1 MSSRHPCAD
10 HRRRPEALLVAQL
23 SKADI
28 ALRELHARAASICE
42 SGNLEILGFR
52 REQLDTLCDQ
62 LSHGY
67 QLVDSRISALDGGR
81 AAAHRHRE
89 GETFSR
95 NAMVE
100 PITFL
105 ASYRSC
111 CRALCAAMREAMLVP
126 DQSSVL
132 MLRDLI
138 LRLEKQLWMIDV
150 PARYRGFDD
159 SRAVALFL
167 SC

>member
-1 MSSRHPCAD
+1 MAARSAFAET
-10 HRRRPEALLVAQL
+10 RRRPEVRFIAQL
-23 SKADI
+23 AKADG

-52 REQLDTLCDQ
+52 REQLDTLCDL

-67 QLVDSRISALDGGR
+67 QLLDGRITALDGGR
-81 AAAHRHRE
+81 PPARRPQQAAA
-89 GETFSR
+89 FSR
-95 NAMVE
+95 NAIVE

-111 CRALCAAMREAMLVP
+111 CRILCAAMREAMGLQ
-126 DQSSVL
+126 DSASVL
-132 MLRDLI
+132 LLRDLI

-150 PARYRGFDD
+150 PARNRGLDD